1 MKETPQ
7 ARYDKENTVQI
18 KLKLV
23 KSTDADILAYLEG
36 KNKQGEI
43 KQLIREA
50 IKKEQGN

>member
-1 MKETPQ
+1 MKDTPQ
-7 ARYDKENTVQI
+7 SRYDRENTIQI

-43 KQLIREA
+43 KRLIRKE
-50 IKKEQGN
+50 IKELS